1 MVGTK
6 PLVIAAAG
14 LVIAATLAGVLGA
27 QPPMLRRHTATST
40 RPLALVP
47 ADRQPPA
54 ANRVSIT
61 VEGDDRVIR
70 CNDMPSHRVGAFP
83 NRGNPH
89 SIAEQTTEVRL
100 PAQPQVASAA
110 TMLHDPSRR
119 GPPLPFGIGVNG
131 VLFDPGAA
139 EFWMGD
145 RAAGWNYEA
154 LGGAVALG
162 LDTNHAHVQPG
173 GLYHYHGLPTGL
185 LAELGFNE
193 LTTDTNGHS
202 PLIGWAA
209 DGFPIYCLFGYTD
222 GNDPQSGISKLTSSY
237 RLKDGM
243 RPGGSRGP
251 GGSYDGAFVQDYN
264 FVAGAGDLDE
274 CNGRMCITPEFPRG
288 TYAYFLTEDWPV
300 IPRGFRGTPISLK
313 GPPGTPP
320 QGPSGRRP
328 PPR

>member
-1 MVGTK
+1 LFMVGTK

-119 GPPLPFGIGVNG
+119 
-131 VLFDPGAA
+131 
-139 EFWMGD
+139 
-145 RAAGWNYEA
+145 
-154 LGGAVALG
+154 
-162 LDTNHAHVQPG
+162 
-173 GLYHYHGLPTGL
+173 
-185 LAELGFNE
+185 
-193 LTTDTNGHS
+193 
-202 PLIGWAA
+202 
-209 DGFPIYCLFGYTD
+209 
-222 GNDPQSGISKLTSSY
+222 
-237 RLKDGM
+237 
-243 RPGGSRGP
+243 
-251 GGSYDGAFVQDYN
+251 
-264 FVAGAGDLDE
+264 
-274 CNGRMCITPEFPRG
+274 
-288 TYAYFLTEDWPV
+288 
-300 IPRGFRGTPISLK
+300 
-313 GPPGTPP
+313 
-320 QGPSGRRP
+320 
-328 PPR
+328 